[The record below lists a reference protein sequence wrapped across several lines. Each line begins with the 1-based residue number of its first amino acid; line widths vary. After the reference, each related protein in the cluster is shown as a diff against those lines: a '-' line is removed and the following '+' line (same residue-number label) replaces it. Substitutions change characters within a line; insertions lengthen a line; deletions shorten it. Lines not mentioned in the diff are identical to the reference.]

1 MQASQYT
8 GDGNMPSIPSFADLI
23 RYEALITPY
32 TVLLKDGCLM
42 SGIRYYGIDLDTAP
56 EYDRA
61 SISMLANNAIKRMGQ
76 DYMIHFEV
84 VRVPTMEYPSGRFTE
99 TVTKVIDHERQQQ
112 FELLGNHFETETYCF
127 LTWQPPLAE
136 KSSVIKRLYNFFISG
151 DTPEKIAQDKQ
162 VAAFE
167 SVCSEFVNSL
177 SHIFTIEPLREEN
190 LLSAISLC
198 VNGQHTS
205 ILPDETADLDSL
217 LARDAE
223 VGEPLIYDNKY
234 LSVISIDGFP
244 KESFPCINAALANLP
259 FEYRWS
265 TRYIPLDFREAYER
279 MSKEQKKW
287 AQRKTPMLAQL
298 FDRPSSKVN
307 KDAILQEADVNDA
320 LQALNEGSVSFGHYT
335 CAIIIRSENID
346 ELSDMTREAEHML
359 ETVLFKVIIEKRN
372 SMDAFIGSLPGHGY
386 ENVRKP
392 LLHSLNLAHMVQL
405 GSMWPGEV
413 ECSCP
418 MYPSHSPALIQAS
431 SAGGSPFRL
440 HLHFGDVGH
449 TLILGPTGAGKST
462 LLALIA
468 AQFDR
473 YPNSQIFLFDKGRS
487 MYPLVKAMKRS
498 TFYDLGSEH
507 SPKLCPLSCLET
519 RADLTWAMEYVE
531 TLVALNK
538 GEVTPQRRALIE
550 SALQT
555 MAKGTASTEER
566 SLGALQV
573 NIQDEHI
580 RNALNIYTLNGSY
593 GQYLDGTTTDITYA
607 HVNAFELEE
616 LMNHAPQVVTPTLL
630 YLFHE
635 VEKRLDGRP
644 TLIIL
649 DEAWLAL
656 STPLFAAKLKEWLK
670 VLRKANAAVIL
681 ATQSLVD
688 ILNSDISSAVLDS
701 CPTKILLPN
710 PEAKAESMRKLYA
723 EQLRLNDAEINTIA
737 AAIPKQDYFFVN
749 PYGRRLFR
757 LSLGDVSLSFVGA
770 ASKDNLKRIDE
781 LIAQYG
787 NKWPAEWLRERR
799 LDNWAEYWVKTDM
812 EEVTCGR

>member
-1 MQASQYT
+1 
-8 GDGNMPSIPSFADLI
+8 MPSAPSFASLI

-32 TVLLKDGCLM
+32 TILLKDGCLLAGFKY
-42 SGIRYYGIDLDTAP
+42 SGIDLDTTP

-61 SISMLANNAIKRMGQ
+61 SVATLANNAIKRLGQ
-76 DYMIHFEV
+76 DYMLHFEA
-84 VRVPTMEYPSGRFTE
+84 VRVPTTEYPSGDFSE
-99 TVTKVIDHERQQQ
+99 TVTKVIDHERRRQ
-112 FELLGNHFETETYCF
+112 FETLGNHYETETYCF
-127 LTWQPPLAE
+127 VTWQPPLAE
-136 KSSVIKRLYNFFISG
+136 KSGFMKRLYNIFISG
-151 DTPEKIAQDKQ
+151 EAPENIAQENQ
-162 VAAFE
+162 VAAYE
-167 SVCSEFVNSL
+167 AVCSEFVNSL
-177 SHIFTIEPLREEN
+177 SHIFTIEPLRDAD
-190 LLSAISLC
+190 LLSAINLC
-198 VNGQHTS
+198 VNGRHTDVF
-205 ILPDETADLDSL
+205 PDETADLDSL

-223 VGEPLIYDNKY
+223 VGDPLIYDNKY
-234 LSVISIDGFP
+234 VSVISIDGFP

-259 FEYRWS
+259 YKYRWS
-265 TRYIPLDFREAYER
+265 TRYIPLDIREAYAR

-320 LQALNEGSVSFGHYT
+320 LQALNDGSVSYGHYT
-335 CAIIIRSENID
+335 STIIIRSEDID
-346 ELSDMTREAEHML
+346 ELSAMTRDATHVL
-359 ETVLFKVIIEKRN
+359 ETVLFKTIVEHRN
-372 SMDAFIGSLPGHGY
+372 AMDAFVGSLPGHGY

-392 LLHSLNLAHMVQL
+392 LLHSLNLAHLIQL
-405 GSMWPGEV
+405 GSMWPGGA
-413 ECSCP
+413 ECPCPPP
-418 MYPSHSPALIQAS
+418 MYPPHSPALIQAS
-431 SAGGSPFRL
+431 SAGGCPFRL

-449 TLILGPTGAGKST
+449 TLILGPTGSGKST
-462 LLALIA
+462 LLATIA

-473 YPNSQIFLFDKGRS
+473 YPNSQIFLFDKGKS
-487 MYPLVKAMKRS
+487 MYPLVKAMKYS
-498 TFYDLGSEH
+498 TFYDLGGEN

-531 TLVALNK
+531 TLVILNK

-555 MAKGTASTEER
+555 MANGTASSEER

-580 RNALNIYTLNGSY
+580 RDALNIYTLNGAY
-593 GQYLDGTTTDITYA
+593 GQYLDGTTTDITYS

-644 TLIIL
+644 MLIIL

-670 VLRKANAAVIL
+670 VLRKANAAVVL

-688 ILNSDISSAVLDS
+688 VLNSDISSAVLDS

-710 PEAKAESMRKLYA
+710 PEARAESMKKLYA

-737 AAIPKQDYFFVN
+737 GAIPKQDYFFVN

-757 LSLGDVSLSFVGA
+757 LQLGDVSLSFVGA
-770 ASKDNLKRIDE
+770 SGKDNIRRIDE
-781 LIAQYG
+781 LIKEYG
-787 NKWPAEWLRERR
+787 DSWPVEWLRERH
-799 LDNWAEYWVKTDM
+799 LDDWADYWLKVEAVKA
-812 EEVTCGR
+812 

>member
-1 MQASQYT
+1 
-8 GDGNMPSIPSFADLI
+8 MPSAPSFASLI

-32 TVLLKDGCLM
+32 TILLKDGCLLAGFKY
-42 SGIRYYGIDLDTAP
+42 SGIDLDTTP
-56 EYDRA
+56 DYDRA
-61 SISMLANNAIKRMGQ
+61 SVATLANNAIKRLGQ
-76 DYMIHFEV
+76 DYMLHFEV
-84 VRVPTMEYPSGRFTE
+84 VRVPTTEYPSGCFSE
-99 TVTKVIDHERQQQ
+99 VVTKVIDHERRRQ
-112 FELLGNHFETETYCF
+112 FETLGNHYETETYCF
-127 LTWQPPLAE
+127 ITWQPPLAE
-136 KSSVIKRLYNFFISG
+136 KSGLMKRLYNIFISG
-151 DTPEKIAQDKQ
+151 EAPENIAQEKQ

-167 SVCSEFVNSL
+167 AVCSEFVNSL
-177 SHIFTIEPLREEN
+177 SHIFTLELLRDVQ
-190 LLSAISLC
+190 LLSAVNLC
-198 VNGQHTS
+198 VNGCHTGVM
-205 ILPDETADLDSL
+205 PDETADLDSL

-223 VGEPLIYDNKY
+223 VGDPLIYDNKY
-234 LSVISIDGFP
+234 VSVISIDGFP
-244 KESFPCINAALANLP
+244 TESFPCINAALANLP
-259 FEYRWS
+259 YKYRWS
-265 TRYIPLDFREAYER
+265 TRYIPLDFREAYAR

-320 LQALNEGSVSFGHYT
+320 LQALNDGSVSYGHYT
-335 CAIIIRSENID
+335 STIIIRSEDVD
-346 ELSDMTREAEHML
+346 ELSAMTRDATHVL
-359 ETVLFKVIIEKRN
+359 ETVLFKTIVEHRN
-372 SMDAFIGSLPGHGY
+372 AMDAFVGSLPGHGY

-392 LLHSLNLAHMVQL
+392 LLHSLNLAHLIQL
-405 GSMWPGEV
+405 GSMWPGEA
-413 ECSCP
+413 ECPCPPP
-418 MYPSHSPALIQAS
+418 MYPPHSPALIQAS

-449 TLILGPTGAGKST
+449 TLILGPTGSGKST
-462 LLALIA
+462 LLATIA

-487 MYPLVKAMKRS
+487 MYPLVKAMKYS

-531 TLVALNK
+531 TLVTLNK

-555 MAKGTASTEER
+555 MAKGTTDSDER

-573 NIQDEHI
+573 NIQDDHI
-580 RNALNIYTLNGSY
+580 RDALNIYTLNGAY
-593 GQYLDGTTTDITYA
+593 GQYLDGTTTDITYS

-670 VLRKANAAVIL
+670 VLRKANAAVVL

-688 ILNSDISSAVLDS
+688 VLNSDISSAVLDS

-710 PEAKAESMRKLYA
+710 PEARAESMKKLYA

-757 LSLGDVSLSFVGA
+757 LQLGDVSLSFVGA
-770 ASKDNLKRIDE
+770 SGKDNIRRIDE
-781 LIAQYG
+781 LIKEYG
-787 NKWPAEWLRERR
+787 DSWPVEWLRERH
-799 LDNWAEYWVKTDM
+799 LDDWADYWLKVEAVKA
-812 EEVTCGR
+812 

>member
-1 MQASQYT
+1 
-8 GDGNMPSIPSFADLI
+8 MPSAPSFASLI

-32 TVLLKDGCLM
+32 TILLKDGCLLAGFKY
-42 SGIRYYGIDLDTAP
+42 SGIDLDTTP
-56 EYDRA
+56 DYDRA
-61 SISMLANNAIKRMGQ
+61 SVATLANNAIKRLGQ
-76 DYMIHFEV
+76 DYMLHFEA
-84 VRVPTMEYPSGRFTE
+84 VRVPTTEYPSGDFSE
-99 TVTKVIDHERQQQ
+99 TVTKVIDHERRRQ
-112 FELLGNHFETETYCF
+112 FETLGNHYETETYCF
-127 LTWQPPLAE
+127 VTWQPPLAE
-136 KSSVIKRLYNFFISG
+136 KSGFMKRLYNIFISG
-151 DTPEKIAQDKQ
+151 EAPENIAPEKQ

-167 SVCSEFVNSL
+167 SVCSEYINSL
-177 SHIFTIEPLREEN
+177 SHIFTIEPLRDAD
-190 LLSAISLC
+190 LLSAINLC
-198 VNGQHTS
+198 VNGRHTDVF
-205 ILPDETADLDSL
+205 PDETADLDSL

-223 VGEPLIYDNKY
+223 VGDPLIYDNKY
-234 LSVISIDGFP
+234 VSVISIDGFP

-259 FEYRWS
+259 YKYRWS
-265 TRYIPLDFREAYER
+265 TRYIPLDFREAYVR

-307 KDAILQEADVNDA
+307 KDAILQETDVNDA
-320 LQALNEGSVSFGHYT
+320 LQALNDGSVSYGHYT
-335 CAIIIRSENID
+335 STIIIRSEDVD
-346 ELSDMTREAEHML
+346 ELSAMTREATHVL
-359 ETVLFKVIIEKRN
+359 ETVLFKTIVEHRN
-372 SMDAFIGSLPGHGY
+372 AMDAFIGSLPGHGY

-392 LLHSLNLAHMVQL
+392 LLHSLNLAHLIQL
-405 GSMWPGEV
+405 GSMWPGEA
-413 ECSCP
+413 ECPCPPP
-418 MYPSHSPALIQAS
+418 MYPPHSPALIQAS

-449 TLILGPTGAGKST
+449 TLILGPTGSGKST
-462 LLALIA
+462 LLATVA

-473 YPNSQIFLFDKGRS
+473 YPNSQIFLFDKGKS
-487 MYPLVKAMKRS
+487 MYPLVKAMKYS
-498 TFYDLGSEH
+498 TFYDLGGEN

-531 TLVALNK
+531 TLVTLNK

-555 MAKGTASTEER
+555 MAKGTTDSDER

-573 NIQDEHI
+573 NIQDDHI
-580 RNALNIYTLNGSY
+580 RDALNIYTLNGAY
-593 GQYLDGTTTDITYA
+593 GQYLDGTTTDITYS
-607 HVNAFELEE
+607 HVNAYELEE

-670 VLRKANAAVIL
+670 VLRKANASVVL

-688 ILNSDISSAVLDS
+688 VLNSDISSAVLDS

-710 PEAKAESMRKLYA
+710 PEARAESMKKLYA

-770 ASKDNLKRIDE
+770 SGKDNIRRIDE
-781 LIAQYG
+781 LCKQYG
-787 NKWPAEWLRERR
+787 DSWPVEWLRERH
-799 LDNWAEYWVKTDM
+799 LDDWADYWLKV
-812 EEVTCGR
+812 EAGEA

>member
-1 MQASQYT
+1 MSSA
-8 GDGNMPSIPSFADLI
+8 PSFASLI

-32 TVLLKDGCLM
+32 TILLKDGCLLAGFKY
-42 SGIRYYGIDLDTAP
+42 SGIDLDTTP
-56 EYDRA
+56 DYDRA
-61 SISMLANNAIKRMGQ
+61 SVATLANNAIKRLGQ
-76 DYMIHFEV
+76 DYMLHFEA
-84 VRVPTMEYPSGRFTE
+84 VRVPTTEYPSGDFSE
-99 TVTKVIDHERQQQ
+99 TVTKVIDHERRRQ
-112 FELLGNHFETETYCF
+112 FETLGNHYEAETYCF
-127 LTWQPPLAE
+127 VTWQPPLAE
-136 KSSVIKRLYNFFISG
+136 KSGFMKRLYNIFISG
-151 DTPEKIAQDKQ
+151 EAPENIAPEKQ

-167 SVCSEFVNSL
+167 AVCSEYINSL
-177 SHIFTIEPLREEN
+177 SHIFTIEPLRDAD
-190 LLSAISLC
+190 LLSAINLC
-198 VNGQHTS
+198 VNGCHTGVM
-205 ILPDETADLDSL
+205 PDETADLDSL

-223 VGEPLIYDNKY
+223 VGDPLIYDNKY
-234 LSVISIDGFP
+234 VSVISIDGFP
-244 KESFPCINAALANLP
+244 TESFPCINAALANLP
-259 FEYRWS
+259 YKYRWS
-265 TRYIPLDFREAYER
+265 TRYIPLDFREAYAR

-320 LQALNEGSVSFGHYT
+320 LQALNDGSVSYGHYT
-335 CAIIIRSENID
+335 STIIIRSEDVD
-346 ELSDMTREAEHML
+346 ELSAMTRDATHVL
-359 ETVLFKVIIEKRN
+359 ETVLFKTIVEHRN
-372 SMDAFIGSLPGHGY
+372 AMDAFIGSLPGHGY

-392 LLHSLNLAHMVQL
+392 LLHSLNLAHLIQL
-405 GSMWPGEV
+405 GSMWPGEA
-413 ECSCP
+413 ECPCPPP
-418 MYPSHSPALIQAS
+418 MYPPHSPALIQAS

-449 TLILGPTGAGKST
+449 TLILGPTGSGKST
-462 LLALIA
+462 LLATIA

-487 MYPLVKAMKRS
+487 MYPLVKAMKYS

-531 TLVALNK
+531 TLVTLNK

-555 MAKGTASTEER
+555 MAKGTTDSDER

-573 NIQDEHI
+573 NIQDDHI
-580 RNALNIYTLNGSY
+580 RDALNIYTLNGAY
-593 GQYLDGTTTDITYA
+593 GQYLDGTTTDITYS

-670 VLRKANAAVIL
+670 VLRKANAAVVL

-688 ILNSDISSAVLDS
+688 VLNSDISSAVLDS

-710 PEAKAESMRKLYA
+710 PEAKAESMKKLYA

-770 ASKDNLKRIDE
+770 SGKDNIRRIDE
-781 LIAQYG
+781 LIKEYG
-787 NKWPAEWLRERR
+787 DSWPVEWLRERH
-799 LDNWAEYWVKTDM
+799 LDDWADYWLKVEAVKA
-812 EEVTCGR
+812 